1 MRMVVAADAIDAD
14 ALVQTPRPS
23 VFEHLP
29 DLGELLGGTGKAKL
43 VWASIRAGRD
53 PWTDE
58 TVTEKARKKLK
69 ENFQEIPRVSHVTRA
84 SCGTIK
90 LLIAMQDGMEIES
103 VVIPHEGRPTAASV
117 VEPRTTL
124 CVSSQVGCNRACSF
138 CATGK
143 MGFIRQLT
151 SHEIL
156 SQVYIALRCIKEE
169 NLPPLHNIVFMG
181 MGEPLNNFVNA
192 CEVLTDQNC
201 FQMAKN
207 RVTVSSVGP
216 SPAVIRAAAGI
227 PAMLAWSVHAAD
239 DTTRSKLV
247 PTTANTMVELRDQ
260 GERMTSVAV
269 TLIDGINDSVEQA
282 DQLMK
287 LLTPLLEQGPALM
300 PAESLLRFH
309 VLAGLKVCVD
319 LIPYN
324 DIGTEDCTPP
334 ADVHLQVPAAHHE
347 RGFACFVR
355 VTRGDDQSA
364 ACGQLATSSKSSRKQ
379 S

>member
-181 MGEPLNNFVNA
+181 MGEPLNNFVNVKKA

-207 RVTVSSVGP
+207 RVTVSRQVETCS
-216 SPAVIRAAAGI
+216 SP
-227 PAMLAWSVHAAD
+227 
-239 DTTRSKLV
+239 
-247 PTTANTMVELRDQ
+247 
-260 GERMTSVAV
+260 
-269 TLIDGINDSVEQA
+269 
-282 DQLMK
+282 
-287 LLTPLLEQGPALM
+287 LLTFLSSQRWPFTCRHPGLLL
-300 PAESLLRFH
+300 SLSACPQLTRRR
-309 VLAGLKVCVD
+309 AGGCWDPCDARMV
-319 LIPYN
+319 
-324 DIGTEDCTPP
+324 G
-334 ADVHLQVPAAHHE
+334 
-347 RGFACFVR
+347 AC
-355 VTRGDDQSA
+355 
-364 ACGQLATSSKSSRKQ
+364 SR
-379 S
+379 